1 VVLLKKKLIIIL
13 GWVFSIVFIYGLVA
27 SEPSVN
33 VMVQDTEA
41 KVTKEE
47 AMKNLLVDILSGY
60 TTEPLEKHYGKKLP
74 YQLEAAEITDTKMIY
89 GKDGLYY
96 IVKLKVQPFVGAHNP
111 VGTDL
116 FTFKVEN
123 TKEGIKVTLQ
133 KYDHLESF
141 DIPPDL

>member
-1 VVLLKKKLIIIL
+1 M
-13 GWVFSIVFIYGLVA
+13 VFIYGLVA

-47 AMKNLLVDILSGY
+47 AMKNLLVDILSEY
-60 TTEPLEKHYGKKLP
+60 TTEPLEEHYGKKLP

-89 GKDGLYY
+89 GKEGLYFV
-96 IVKLKVQPFVGAHNP
+96 VKLKVQPFEGAHNP

-123 TKEGIKVTLQ
+123 TKEGINVILQ

-141 DIPPDL
+141 DKLSHLEVLQFNY